1 MLKITYSSFSW
12 GLAQF
17 QGLVHNHY
25 SVKLW
30 QTDRHDSK
38 KVAESP
44 HLIFKLQARERKRLG
59 LESAVE
65 DPKSTPTKLH
75 LLQQY
80 HTS

>member
-1 MLKITYSSFSW
+1 MIKITYSSFTW

-17 QGLVHNHY
+17 QGLVHSHY
-25 SVKLW
+25 SVKFW
-30 QTDRHDSK
+30 QTDRHDSRNI
-38 KVAESP
+38 AESP

-59 LESAVE
+59 LECAGE
-65 DPKSTPTKLH
+65 DPKFTPTKPH

>member
-44 HLIFKLQARERKRLG
+44 HLIFKL
-59 LESAVE
+59 
-65 DPKSTPTKLH
+65 
-75 LLQQY
+75 
-80 HTS
+80 